1 MKRNQKPYL
10 VTKKLIEKRGIARL
24 FGFNFILPVNRE
36 KKWDSFVR
44 LTDRLVPNPGPRTGR
59 KKNMCA
65 VIVELR
71 RHPHLSYI
79 LRNFAYF
86 LGENWHIHIF
96 CGTDNESFVRG
107 IVNGWGG
114 ISITNLGKKNYT
126 KEDYS
131 RLLTSPAFWYGLEA
145 EYILIFQTDSILR
158 KKGIEEFLKYDYVG
172 APWKSSD
179 TPEAGGNGGLSL
191 RRKSVMLKILENGP
205 PRGRGEAEDIYF
217 SHRLQEGTYN
227 AAPKEVA
234 LRFSVE
240 ELFYP
245 DPLGTHIPRQL
256 CNSRQINRILL
267 GVRYGEGA

>member
-1 MKRNQKPYL
+1 MKRNRNPYL
-10 VTKKLIEKRGIARL
+10 VVNGLVEKKGVARL
-24 FGFNFILPVNRE
+24 LGYDFILPVNRE
-36 KKWDSFVR
+36 KKWDAFVR
-44 LTDRLVPNPGPRTGR
+44 LTDRLVPRPRPRTR
-59 KKNMCA
+59 IKDNMCA

-71 RHPHLSYI
+71 RHPHLSYV
-79 LRNFAYF
+79 LRNVAYF
-86 LGENWHIHIF
+86 LGESWGIHVF
-96 CGTDNESFVRG
+96 CGTDNEMFVRE
-107 IVNGWGG
+107 IVHGWGG
-114 ISITNLGKKNYT
+114 VRITNLGKKDYT

-131 RLLTSPAFWYGLEA
+131 RLLTSPMFWRGLDA

-158 KKGIEEFLKYDYVG
+158 RRGIEEFLQYDYVG

-179 TPEAGGNGGLSL
+179 TPEVGGNGGLSL
-191 RRKSVMLKILENGP
+191 RRRSVMLSILESGP
-205 PRGRGEAEDIYF
+205 PPGPGEAEDIYF
-217 SHRLQEGTYN
+217 CHRLREGAYN

-240 ELFYP
+240 ELYHP